1 MSRPM
6 NIGEAAEAAGV
17 SAKMIRHY
25 EQIGLVPAATR
36 TETGYRQYSERDV
49 SLLRFI
55 RQSRRL
61 GFSMEQIAE
70 LLGLWS
76 NHRRTSREVK
86 ALAQQ
91 HLHALEEKMREL
103 AQMQQ
108 ALERL
113 VHSCHGD
120 DDPHC
125 AILDELAVSSPQA
138 PEPGAVGGK
147 PLRKRALRSD
157 TRHEPERG
165 PSSTHADL
173 MAWTHHGHSERGQ
186 H

>member
-25 EQIGLVPAATR
+25 EQIGLVPAAAR
-36 TETGYRQYSERDV
+36 TDAGYRQYSERDV
-49 SLLRFI
+49 SILRFI

-61 GFSMEQIAE
+61 GFSIEQIAD

-76 NHRRTSREVK
+76 DRQRASREVK
-86 ALAQQ
+86 ALAQR
-91 HLHALEEKMREL
+91 HLAALEEKMREMAEMQRAL
-103 AQMQQ
+103 AG
-108 ALERL
+108 L
-113 VHSCHGD
+113 VGSCHGD

-125 AILDELAVSSPQA
+125 AILDELAVGSPDA
-138 PEPGAVGGK
+138 PEAGAVGAK
-147 PLRKRALRSD
+147 PVRRGAARTAEPRKEERA
-157 TRHEPERG
+157 G
-165 PSSTHADL
+165 SSSHADL
-173 MAWTHHGHSERGQ
+173 MAWTRNLHRDHGH